1 LLSTI
6 RITHRSPTDVKG
18 FALKL
23 DLITTLDGF
32 DALQPE
38 WNHLLPTSSTN
49 QIFLTYQWQRTWW
62 NAYQPGELFIVA
74 GRDDA
79 GTLIGI
85 APWFIEAGTRTM
97 RGIGCVDVTDYLD
110 VIAPAE
116 HREAFFGEV
125 VNLLAAK
132 ADQFSTLDL
141 CNIPQESE
149 TLDVLPRFLTDRG
162 FSLQIKQQEVCPF
175 IALPE
180 DFEGYLA
187 QLDKKQR
194 HECRR
199 KLRRIEENKADKI
212 AWYIVGREH
221 NLDEEIDKFL
231 DLMRASHPEK
241 AEFLKNEQHLT
252 FFRTMVHQV
261 ARCGWLQLSF
271 LTVNDMPVST
281 YMNFDF
287 NNRILVYNSG
297 LLPEGYSQFSPGIV
311 LLLYNIQHAIELRR
325 PVFDFLRGNEEYK
338 YRMGGKD
345 RPVMNLEATLSK

>member
-1 LLSTI
+1 
-6 RITHRSPTDVKG
+6 
-18 FALKL
+18 LKL
-23 DLITTLDGF
+23 DLITTIEGF
-32 DALQPE
+32 EVLQPE
-38 WNHLLPTSSTN
+38 WNDLLPTSSTN
-49 QIFLTYQWQRTWW
+49 QIFLTFQWQRTWW
-62 NAYQPGELFIVA
+62 NAYQPGELFIIA
-74 GRDDA
+74 GRNE
-79 GTLIGI
+79 IGALVGL
-85 APWFIEAGTRTM
+85 APWFIEANTRIM

-110 VIAPAE
+110 VLAPAAD
-116 HREAFFGEV
+116 REVF
-125 VNLLAAK
+125 LAAV
-132 ADQFSTLDL
+132 ADLLVEHTADFTTLDL
-141 CNIPQESE
+141 CNIPHDSA
-149 TLDVLPRFLTDRG
+149 TLELLPRFLTDRG
-162 FSLQIKQQEVCPF
+162 FSLQIKQQEVCP
-175 IALPE
+175 IIELPA

-199 KLRRIEENKADKI
+199 KLRRIEENQVDKVE
-212 AWYIVGREH
+212 WYMVNRTH
-221 NLDEEIDKFL
+221 DLDAEIDKFL

-241 AEFLKNEQHLT
+241 ALFLTNEQHLT

-271 LTVNDMPVST
+271 LTVNDTPVST

-311 LLLYNIQHAIELRR
+311 LLLYNIQHAINLRR

-345 RPVMNLEATLSK
+345 RPVMNIEATCVAS

>member
-1 LLSTI
+1 M
-6 RITHRSPTDVKG
+6 
-18 FALKL
+18 KL
-23 DLITTLDGF
+23 DLITTVEGF

-38 WNHLLPTSSTN
+38 WNDLLPTSSTN
-49 QIFLTYQWQRTWW
+49 QIFLTFQWQRTWW

-74 GRDDA
+74 GRSESGA
-79 GTLIGI
+79 LVGL
-85 APWFIEAGTRTM
+85 APWFIEADTRII
-97 RGIGCVDVTDYLD
+97 RCIGCVDVTDYLD
-110 VIAPAE
+110 VLAPAAEREPFIAAVADLLVE
-116 HREAFFGEV
+116 HT
-125 VNLLAAK
+125 
-132 ADQFSTLDL
+132 ADFSTLDL
-141 CNIPQESE
+141 CNIPHDSA
-149 TLDVLPRFLTDRG
+149 TLEILPRFLTDRG
-162 FSLQIKQQEVCPF
+162 FSLQIKQQEVCPT
-175 IALPE
+175 IELPA

-199 KLRRIEENKADKI
+199 KLRRIEENQVDKI
-212 AWYIVGREH
+212 EWYIVTREH
-221 NLDEEIDKFL
+221 DLDAEIEKFL
-231 DLMRASHPEK
+231 HLMRASHPEK
-241 AEFLKNEQHLT
+241 AVFLTNEQHLT

-271 LTVNDMPVST
+271 LTVNGMPVST

-311 LLLYNIQHAIELRR
+311 LLLYNIQHAINLRR

-345 RPVMNLEATLSK
+345 RPVMNIEATRVAS